1 MIDGNRIKQNLD
13 DFSFPRLSGTENE
26 KKAFEIAK
34 KKIENLK
41 LKPSVQKF
49 SFTSFYPRI
58 YQKIVFT
65 LGFWLLFVL
74 YLNFGYLFFFINLTL
89 MLLIYIPIYFITRNP
104 ENIKIGKNRIS
115 QNLYVSL
122 EEENKNKNIL
132 FLSHLDSKGQRLPIK
147 FRGIFFKL
155 WVYSMICG
163 IIIII
168 FKNIL
173 FIQYS
178 FWLYIIGIVPI
189 GINLISTV
197 MIDLNTTNNK
207 SPGAIDNAS
216 GIATVLELL
225 NHYSIPKFRL
235 KNYNLW
241 FIFTGAEET
250 GTMGIRNFYKIIEHL
265 EREKSIM
272 FNFDT
277 IGRSLD
283 VWTSTEGAIYFKNAE
298 NLNAFIHTKKKFI
311 RTGRSDA
318 YYLKKKNFRG
328 FGFGDQ
334 NSYKYI
340 HTINDTVDKVD
351 PLLLEK
357 LCKRIIEVINRI
369 DNNTNR

>member
-1 MIDGNRIKQNLD
+1 MIDGNRIKENLEE
-13 DFSFPRLSGTENE
+13 FVFPRLSGTENE
-26 KKAFEIAK
+26 KKAFKIAK
-34 KKIENLK
+34 KKIEK
-41 LKPSVQKF
+41 LQLSPLVQEF
-49 SFTSFYPRI
+49 SFTTFYPRV
-58 YQKIVFT
+58 YQKLVFT

-74 YLNFGYLFFFINLTL
+74 YLNFGYLFFFINLAII
-89 MLLIYIPIYFITRNP
+89 LLIYIPIYFITRNP
-104 ENIKIGKNRIS
+104 ENIKIGKKRRS

-132 FLSHLDSKGQRLPIK
+132 FLCHLDSKGQRLPIK
-147 FRGIFFKL
+147 YRGLFFKL
-155 WVYSMICG
+155 WVYSLIFG
-163 IIIII
+163 LIIII

-173 FIQYS
+173 FTQYS

-197 MIDLNTTNNK
+197 MIDLNITNNK
-207 SPGAIDNAS
+207 SPGATDNAS
-216 GIATVLELL
+216 GIVTVLELL
-225 NHYSIPKFRL
+225 NHYSNPKFRL

-277 IGRSLD
+277 IGRGLD
-283 VWTSTEGAIYFKNAE
+283 VWTSTERAIHFKNAE

-334 NSYKYI
+334 SSYKYV
-340 HTINDTVDKVD
+340 HTINDTIDKVD
-351 PLLLEK
+351 TFLLEK
-357 LCKRIIEVINRI
+357 LCKHIIDVINRI